1 MSQKANG
8 WETESRS
15 MIENR
20 IFDQSIKVENLN
32 VIWIRISQSESQS
45 ATKPNIR
52 FHSPP
57 NSCSILPSQSILLC
71 LIKKTFQIEGTIH
84 IFPRFGGDSMD
95 FVKIRGKDLQDCI
108 MQMKM
113 KYGPEAHLYDQRVI
127 TEGGLFGTGLMAQRM
142 YEIDVGV
149 PEKQNSKERIERK
162 LKDLKELIKQK
173 QRTESLPESGLVGI
187 GANQSLSLAG
197 NPTHSSYTARKK
209 NIESVR
215 PFSERKRRQSQSV
228 YEIESFEERPVG
240 LSLAEAKDSFLEPS
254 IELPSKQKEKH
265 PHIQKLID
273 RLLREGFSESY
284 LEEMAVTLSQR
295 LAAVDLTR
303 YANVTDKAVTYL
315 EERIQVDSD
324 LFSGTPRG
332 KRKVV
337 FFVGPTGSGK
347 TTSIAKLAAKYS
359 LHMGKKVSLYTTDN
373 YRIAAIDQLKFYADA
388 MGLPFYAA
396 KDLRKWKEVILRDGS
411 ELILVDTAGY
421 SHRKSE
427 NLEKL
432 QEFYEV
438 FGEKDHIETILVLSS
453 TVSKD
458 NALAVTNAY
467 ESVGY
472 KRILLT
478 KLDEAEFLGSVVELA
493 DTIHREFAFLSVGQD
508 VPFDILNATK
518 KILAECVIFPE
529 KLKGIAGEV
538 FEKTV

>member
-1 MSQKANG
+1 
-8 WETESRS
+8 
-15 MIENR
+15 
-20 IFDQSIKVENLN
+20 
-32 VIWIRISQSESQS
+32 
-45 ATKPNIR
+45 
-52 FHSPP
+52 
-57 NSCSILPSQSILLC
+57 
-71 LIKKTFQIEGTIH
+71 
-84 IFPRFGGDSMD
+84 MD

-173 QRTESLPESGLVGI
+173 QKTESLPESSLVGI
-187 GANQSLSLAG
+187 GSNQSSVG
-197 NPTHSSYTARKK
+197 NFPLRKK
-209 NIESVR
+209 NIDAVR
-215 PFSERKRRQSQSV
+215 PFSERRRRQNPPV
-228 YEIESFEERPVG
+228 YEIEAEEERPVVG
-240 LSLAEAKDSFLEPS
+240 LSISEAKDSMFEMAT
-254 IELPSKQKEKH
+254 PSKQRTPERH
-265 PHIQKLID
+265 PHIQRLID
-273 RLLREGFSESY
+273 RLLNEGMSSNF
-284 LEEMAVTLSQR
+284 LEEMAIALERRLS
-295 LAAVDLTR
+295 AVDLAR
-303 YANVTDKAVTYL
+303 YANVTEKAVTYL
-315 EERIQVDSD
+315 EERIQIDSD

-332 KRKVV
+332 KRKVI

-396 KDLRKWKEVILRDGS
+396 KDLRKWKETIVRDGS

-432 QEFYEV
+432 QEFYQV
-438 FGEKDHIETILVLSS
+438 FGEKDYIETVLVLSS

-458 NALAVTNAY
+458 NALAVANAY

-508 VPFDILNATK
+508 VPFDILNASK
-518 KILAECVIFPE
+518 KLLAECVIFPE

>member
-1 MSQKANG
+1 
-8 WETESRS
+8 
-15 MIENR
+15 
-20 IFDQSIKVENLN
+20 
-32 VIWIRISQSESQS
+32 
-45 ATKPNIR
+45 
-52 FHSPP
+52 
-57 NSCSILPSQSILLC
+57 
-71 LIKKTFQIEGTIH
+71 
-84 IFPRFGGDSMD
+84 MD

-173 QRTESLPESGLVGI
+173 QRTDSLPESGLVSI
-187 GANQSLSLAG
+187 GANQTSQGA
-197 NPTHSSYTARKK
+197 SSHRKK
-209 NIESVR
+209 NIDAVR
-215 PFSERKRRQSQSV
+215 PFSERRRRQNPPV
-228 YEIESFEERPVG
+228 YELETLEERPVG
-240 LSLAEAKDSFLEPS
+240 LSISEAKDSILEVPV
-254 IELPSKQKEKH
+254 PSKQQIPERH

-273 RLLREGFSESY
+273 RLLNEGLSSGF
-284 LEEMAVTLSQR
+284 LEEMAIALERRLS
-295 LAAVDLTR
+295 AVDLTR

-315 EERIQVDSD
+315 EERIQIDSD

-332 KRKVV
+332 KRKVI

-396 KDLRKWKEVILRDGS
+396 KDLRKMKETIVRDGS

-432 QEFYEV
+432 QEFYQV
-438 FGEKDHIETILVLSS
+438 FGEKDYIETILVLSS

-458 NALAVTNAY
+458 NALAVANAY

-508 VPFDILNATK
+508 VPFDILNASK
-518 KILAECVIFPE
+518 KLLAECVIFPE

>member
-1 MSQKANG
+1 
-8 WETESRS
+8 
-15 MIENR
+15 
-20 IFDQSIKVENLN
+20 
-32 VIWIRISQSESQS
+32 
-45 ATKPNIR
+45 
-52 FHSPP
+52 
-57 NSCSILPSQSILLC
+57 
-71 LIKKTFQIEGTIH
+71 
-84 IFPRFGGDSMD
+84 MD

-173 QRTESLPESGLVGI
+173 QKTESLPESSLVGI
-187 GANQSLSLAG
+187 GSNQSSAG
-197 NPTHSSYTARKK
+197 NLHLRKK
-209 NIESVR
+209 NIDAVR
-215 PFSERKRRQSQSV
+215 PFSERRRRQNPPV
-228 YEIESFEERPVG
+228 YEIEAEEERPVG
-240 LSLAEAKDSFLEPS
+240 LSISEAKDSILEVAT
-254 IELPSKQKEKH
+254 PSKPRQPERH
-265 PHIQKLID
+265 PHIQRLID
-273 RLLREGFSESY
+273 RLLNEGMSSNF
-284 LEEMAVTLSQR
+284 LDEMAIALERRLS
-295 LAAVDLTR
+295 AVDLTR
-303 YANVTDKAVTYL
+303 YANVTEKAVTYL
-315 EERIQVDSD
+315 EERIQIDSD

-332 KRKVV
+332 KRKVI

-396 KDLRKWKEVILRDGS
+396 KDLRKWKETIVRDGS

-432 QEFYEV
+432 QEFYQV
-438 FGEKDHIETILVLSS
+438 FGEKDYIETVLVLSS

-458 NALAVTNAY
+458 NALAVANAY

-508 VPFDILNATK
+508 VPFDILNASK
-518 KILAECVIFPE
+518 KLLAECVIFPE

>member
-1 MSQKANG
+1 
-8 WETESRS
+8 
-15 MIENR
+15 
-20 IFDQSIKVENLN
+20 
-32 VIWIRISQSESQS
+32 
-45 ATKPNIR
+45 
-52 FHSPP
+52 
-57 NSCSILPSQSILLC
+57 
-71 LIKKTFQIEGTIH
+71 
-84 IFPRFGGDSMD
+84 MD

-173 QRTESLPESGLVGI
+173 QKTESLPESSLVGI
-187 GANQSLSLAG
+187 GSNQSSAG
-197 NPTHSSYTARKK
+197 NLHLRKK
-209 NIESVR
+209 NIDAVR
-215 PFSERKRRQSQSV
+215 PFSERRRRQNPPV
-228 YEIESFEERPVG
+228 YEIEAEEERPVG
-240 LSLAEAKDSFLEPS
+240 LSISEAKDSILEVAT
-254 IELPSKQKEKH
+254 PSKPRPPERH
-265 PHIQKLID
+265 PHIQRLID
-273 RLLREGFSESY
+273 RLLNEGMSSNF
-284 LEEMAVTLSQR
+284 LDEMAVALERRLS
-295 LAAVDLTR
+295 AVDLTR
-303 YANVTDKAVTYL
+303 YANVTEKAVTYL
-315 EERIQVDSD
+315 EERIQIDSD

-332 KRKVV
+332 KRKVI

-396 KDLRKWKEVILRDGS
+396 KDLRKWKETIVRDGS

-432 QEFYEV
+432 QEFYQV
-438 FGEKDHIETILVLSS
+438 FGEKDYIETVLVLSS

-458 NALAVTNAY
+458 NALAVANAY

-508 VPFDILNATK
+508 VPFDILNASK
-518 KILAECVIFPE
+518 KLLAECVIFPE

>member
-1 MSQKANG
+1 
-8 WETESRS
+8 
-15 MIENR
+15 
-20 IFDQSIKVENLN
+20 
-32 VIWIRISQSESQS
+32 
-45 ATKPNIR
+45 
-52 FHSPP
+52 
-57 NSCSILPSQSILLC
+57 
-71 LIKKTFQIEGTIH
+71 
-84 IFPRFGGDSMD
+84 MD

-173 QRTESLPESGLVGI
+173 QRTESHPESGLVGVGI
-187 GANQSLSLAG
+187 PS
-197 NPTHSSYTARKK
+197 HSSHSVNLSNANTYTGRKK

-215 PFSERKRRQSQSV
+215 PFSERKRRQTSAI

-240 LSLAEAKDSFLEPS
+240 LSLSEAKESFLES
-254 IELPSKQKEKH
+254 IPERTISPKEKH

-284 LEEMAVTLSQR
+284 LEEMAVTLEQR
-295 LAAVDLTR
+295 LSAVDLTR

-396 KDLRKWKEVILRDGS
+396 KDLRKWKETILRDGS

-453 TVSKD
+453 TVAKD

>member
-1 MSQKANG
+1 
-8 WETESRS
+8 
-15 MIENR
+15 
-20 IFDQSIKVENLN
+20 
-32 VIWIRISQSESQS
+32 
-45 ATKPNIR
+45 
-52 FHSPP
+52 
-57 NSCSILPSQSILLC
+57 
-71 LIKKTFQIEGTIH
+71 
-84 IFPRFGGDSMD
+84 MD

-173 QRTESLPESGLVGI
+173 QRTESLPESGLVGMASNQPSHSI
-187 GANQSLSLAG
+187 GANL
-197 NPTHSSYTARKK
+197 HRKK
-209 NIESVR
+209 NIDSVR
-215 PFSERKRRQSQSV
+215 PFSERRRRQNPPV
-228 YEIESFEERPVG
+228 YELETLEEKPVG
-240 LSLAEAKDSFLEPS
+240 LSISEAKDSILEVPA
-254 IELPSKQKEKH
+254 PSKLQFPERH

-273 RLLREGFSESY
+273 RLLNEGMSSGF
-284 LEEMAVTLSQR
+284 LEEMAIALERRLS
-295 LAAVDLTR
+295 AVDLTR
-303 YANVTDKAVTYL
+303 YANVTDRAVTYL
-315 EERIQVDSD
+315 EERIQIDSD

-332 KRKVV
+332 KRKVI

-396 KDLRKWKEVILRDGS
+396 KDLRKMKETIVRDGS

-432 QEFYEV
+432 QEFYQV
-438 FGEKDHIETILVLSS
+438 FGEKDYIETILVLSS

-458 NALAVTNAY
+458 NALAVANAY

-508 VPFDILNATK
+508 VPFDILNASK
-518 KILAECVIFPE
+518 KLLAECVIFPE

>member
-1 MSQKANG
+1 
-8 WETESRS
+8 
-15 MIENR
+15 
-20 IFDQSIKVENLN
+20 
-32 VIWIRISQSESQS
+32 
-45 ATKPNIR
+45 
-52 FHSPP
+52 
-57 NSCSILPSQSILLC
+57 
-71 LIKKTFQIEGTIH
+71 
-84 IFPRFGGDSMD
+84 MD

-173 QRTESLPESGLVGI
+173 QRTDSLPESSLVGI
-187 GANQSLSLAG
+187 GSNNLAAIGGG
-197 NPTHSSYTARKK
+197 NPLLRKK
-209 NIESVR
+209 NIDAVR
-215 PFSERKRRQSQSV
+215 PFSERRRRQNPPV
-228 YEIESFEERPVG
+228 YEIESLEERAVG
-240 LSLAEAKDSFLEPS
+240 LSISEAKDSPMEIAPQTKPQS
-254 IELPSKQKEKH
+254 PERH
-265 PHIQKLID
+265 PHIQKIID
-273 RLLREGFSESY
+273 RLLNEGMSSGF
-284 LEEMAVTLSQR
+284 LEEMAVALERRLS
-295 LAAVDLTR
+295 AVDLTR

-315 EERIQVDSD
+315 EERIQIDSD

-332 KRKVV
+332 KRKII
-337 FFVGPTGSGK
+337 FFVGPTGAGK

-396 KDLRKWKEVILRDGS
+396 KDLRKWKETILRDGS

-432 QEFYEV
+432 QEFYQV
-438 FGEKDHIETILVLSS
+438 FGEKDYIETVLVLSS

-458 NALAVTNAY
+458 NAMAVANAY

-508 VPFDILNATK
+508 VPFDILNASK
-518 KILAECVIFPE
+518 KLLAECVIFPE

>member
-1 MSQKANG
+1 
-8 WETESRS
+8 
-15 MIENR
+15 
-20 IFDQSIKVENLN
+20 
-32 VIWIRISQSESQS
+32 
-45 ATKPNIR
+45 
-52 FHSPP
+52 
-57 NSCSILPSQSILLC
+57 
-71 LIKKTFQIEGTIH
+71 
-84 IFPRFGGDSMD
+84 MD

-173 QRTESLPESGLVGI
+173 QRTESLPESGLVSI
-187 GANQSLSLAG
+187 GANQTSQG
-197 NPTHSSYTARKK
+197 PSSHRKK
-209 NIESVR
+209 NIDGVR
-215 PFSERKRRQSQSV
+215 PFSERRRRQNPPV
-228 YEIESFEERPVG
+228 YELETLEERPVG
-240 LSLAEAKDSFLEPS
+240 LSISEAKDSILEVPV
-254 IELPSKQKEKH
+254 PSKQQIPERH

-273 RLLREGFSESY
+273 RLLNEGLSSGF
-284 LEEMAVTLSQR
+284 LEEMAIALERRLS
-295 LAAVDLTR
+295 AVDLTR

-315 EERIQVDSD
+315 EERIQIDSD

-332 KRKVV
+332 KRKVI

-396 KDLRKWKEVILRDGS
+396 KDLRKMKETIVRDGS

-432 QEFYEV
+432 QEFYQV
-438 FGEKDHIETILVLSS
+438 FGEKDYIETILVLSS

-458 NALAVTNAY
+458 NALAVANAY

-508 VPFDILNATK
+508 VPFDILNASK
-518 KILAECVIFPE
+518 KLLAECVIFPE

>member
-1 MSQKANG
+1 
-8 WETESRS
+8 
-15 MIENR
+15 
-20 IFDQSIKVENLN
+20 
-32 VIWIRISQSESQS
+32 
-45 ATKPNIR
+45 
-52 FHSPP
+52 
-57 NSCSILPSQSILLC
+57 
-71 LIKKTFQIEGTIH
+71 
-84 IFPRFGGDSMD
+84 MD

-173 QRTESLPESGLVGI
+173 QKTESLPESSLVGI
-187 GANQSLSLAG
+187 GSNQSSVG
-197 NPTHSSYTARKK
+197 NLPLRKK
-209 NIESVR
+209 NIDAVR
-215 PFSERKRRQSQSV
+215 PFSERRRRQNPPV
-228 YEIESFEERPVG
+228 YEIEAEEERPVVG
-240 LSLAEAKDSFLEPS
+240 LSISEAKDSMFEMAT
-254 IELPSKQKEKH
+254 PSKQRTPERH
-265 PHIQKLID
+265 PHIQRLID
-273 RLLREGFSESY
+273 RLLNEGMSSNF
-284 LEEMAVTLSQR
+284 LEEMAIALERRLS
-295 LAAVDLTR
+295 AVDLAR
-303 YANVTDKAVTYL
+303 YANVTEKAVTYL
-315 EERIQVDSD
+315 EERIQIDSD

-332 KRKVV
+332 KRKVI

-396 KDLRKWKEVILRDGS
+396 KDLRKWKETIVRDGS

-432 QEFYEV
+432 QAFYQV
-438 FGEKDHIETILVLSS
+438 FGEKDYIETVLVLSS

-458 NALAVTNAY
+458 NALAVANAY

-508 VPFDILNATK
+508 VPFDILNASK
-518 KILAECVIFPE
+518 KLLAECVIFPE

>member
-1 MSQKANG
+1 
-8 WETESRS
+8 
-15 MIENR
+15 
-20 IFDQSIKVENLN
+20 
-32 VIWIRISQSESQS
+32 
-45 ATKPNIR
+45 
-52 FHSPP
+52 
-57 NSCSILPSQSILLC
+57 
-71 LIKKTFQIEGTIH
+71 
-84 IFPRFGGDSMD
+84 MD

-173 QRTESLPESGLVGI
+173 QKTESLPESSLVGI
-187 GANQSLSLAG
+187 GSNQSSAG
-197 NPTHSSYTARKK
+197 NLHLRKK
-209 NIESVR
+209 NIDAVR
-215 PFSERKRRQSQSV
+215 PFSERRRRQNPPV
-228 YEIESFEERPVG
+228 YEIEAEEERPVG
-240 LSLAEAKDSFLEPS
+240 LSISEAKDSILEVAT
-254 IELPSKQKEKH
+254 PSKPRPPERH
-265 PHIQKLID
+265 PHIQRLID
-273 RLLREGFSESY
+273 RLLNEGMSSNF
-284 LEEMAVTLSQR
+284 LDEMAIALERRLS
-295 LAAVDLTR
+295 AVDLTR
-303 YANVTDKAVTYL
+303 YANVTEKAVTYL
-315 EERIQVDSD
+315 EERIQIDSD

-332 KRKVV
+332 KRKVI

-396 KDLRKWKEVILRDGS
+396 KDLRKWKETIVRDGS

-432 QEFYEV
+432 QEFYQV
-438 FGEKDHIETILVLSS
+438 FGEKDYIETVLVLSS

-458 NALAVTNAY
+458 NALAVANAY

-508 VPFDILNATK
+508 VPFDILNASK
-518 KILAECVIFPE
+518 KLLAECVIFPE

>member
-1 MSQKANG
+1 
-8 WETESRS
+8 
-15 MIENR
+15 
-20 IFDQSIKVENLN
+20 
-32 VIWIRISQSESQS
+32 
-45 ATKPNIR
+45 
-52 FHSPP
+52 
-57 NSCSILPSQSILLC
+57 
-71 LIKKTFQIEGTIH
+71 
-84 IFPRFGGDSMD
+84 MD

-173 QRTESLPESGLVGI
+173 QKTESLPESSLVGI
-187 GANQSLSLAG
+187 GSNQSSAG
-197 NPTHSSYTARKK
+197 NLHLRKK
-209 NIESVR
+209 NIDAVR
-215 PFSERKRRQSQSV
+215 PFSERRRRQNPPV
-228 YEIESFEERPVG
+228 YEIEAEEERPVG
-240 LSLAEAKDSFLEPS
+240 LSISEAKDSILEVAT
-254 IELPSKQKEKH
+254 PSKPRPPERH
-265 PHIQKLID
+265 PHIQRLID
-273 RLLREGFSESY
+273 RLLNEGMSSNF
-284 LEEMAVTLSQR
+284 LDEMAIALERRLS
-295 LAAVDLTR
+295 AVDLTR
-303 YANVTDKAVTYL
+303 YANVIEKAVTYL
-315 EERIQVDSD
+315 EERIQIDSD

-332 KRKVV
+332 KRKVI

-396 KDLRKWKEVILRDGS
+396 KDLRKWKETIVRDGS

-432 QEFYEV
+432 QEFYQV
-438 FGEKDHIETILVLSS
+438 FGEKDYIETVLVLSS

-458 NALAVTNAY
+458 NALAVANAY

-508 VPFDILNATK
+508 VPFDILNASK
-518 KILAECVIFPE
+518 KLLAECVIFPE

>member
-1 MSQKANG
+1 
-8 WETESRS
+8 
-15 MIENR
+15 
-20 IFDQSIKVENLN
+20 
-32 VIWIRISQSESQS
+32 
-45 ATKPNIR
+45 
-52 FHSPP
+52 
-57 NSCSILPSQSILLC
+57 
-71 LIKKTFQIEGTIH
+71 
-84 IFPRFGGDSMD
+84 MD

-173 QRTESLPESGLVGI
+173 QKTESLPESSLVGI
-187 GANQSLSLAG
+187 GSNQSSVG
-197 NPTHSSYTARKK
+197 NFPLRKK
-209 NIESVR
+209 NIDAVR
-215 PFSERKRRQSQSV
+215 PFSERRRRQNPPV
-228 YEIESFEERPVG
+228 YEIEAEEERPVG
-240 LSLAEAKDSFLEPS
+240 LSISEAKDSMLEMATP
-254 IELPSKQKEKH
+254 PKQRPPERH
-265 PHIQKLID
+265 PHIQRLID
-273 RLLREGFSESY
+273 RLLNEGMSFNF
-284 LEEMAVTLSQR
+284 LDEMAIALERRLS
-295 LAAVDLTR
+295 AVDLTR
-303 YANVTDKAVTYL
+303 YANVTEKAVTYL
-315 EERIQVDSD
+315 EERIQIDSD

-332 KRKVV
+332 KRKVI

-396 KDLRKWKEVILRDGS
+396 KDLRKWKETIVRDGS

-432 QEFYEV
+432 QEFYQV
-438 FGEKDHIETILVLSS
+438 FGEKDYIETVLVLSS

-458 NALAVTNAY
+458 NALAVANAY

-508 VPFDILNATK
+508 VPFDILNASK
-518 KILAECVIFPE
+518 KLLAECVIFPE

>member
-1 MSQKANG
+1 
-8 WETESRS
+8 
-15 MIENR
+15 
-20 IFDQSIKVENLN
+20 
-32 VIWIRISQSESQS
+32 
-45 ATKPNIR
+45 
-52 FHSPP
+52 
-57 NSCSILPSQSILLC
+57 
-71 LIKKTFQIEGTIH
+71 
-84 IFPRFGGDSMD
+84 MD

-173 QRTESLPESGLVGI
+173 QRTESLPESGLVGV
-187 GANQSLSLAG
+187 GAGSFSSQNTNQSYS
-197 NPTHSSYTARKK
+197 ARKK

-215 PFSERKRRQSQSV
+215 PFSERKRRQDQTV
-228 YEIESFEERPVG
+228 YEIESYEERPVG
-240 LSLAEAKDSFLEPS
+240 LSLAEAKESFLEPN
-254 IELPSKQKEKH
+254 IETNRNPKERH
-265 PHIQKLID
+265 PHIQKLVD

-284 LEEMAVTLSQR
+284 LEEMAVTLTAR
-295 LAAVDLTR
+295 LSAVDLTR

-396 KDLRKWKEVILRDGS
+396 KDLRKWKEAILRDGS

-432 QEFYEV
+432 QEFYQV

>member
-1 MSQKANG
+1 
-8 WETESRS
+8 
-15 MIENR
+15 
-20 IFDQSIKVENLN
+20 
-32 VIWIRISQSESQS
+32 
-45 ATKPNIR
+45 
-52 FHSPP
+52 
-57 NSCSILPSQSILLC
+57 
-71 LIKKTFQIEGTIH
+71 
-84 IFPRFGGDSMD
+84 MD

-187 GANQSLSLAG
+187 GSNHSASIG
-197 NPTHSSYTARKK
+197 NGGNLRKK
-209 NIESVR
+209 NIDAVR
-215 PFSERKRRQSQSV
+215 PFSERRRRQNPPV
-228 YEIESFEERPVG
+228 YEIEAHEERPVG
-240 LSLAEAKDSFLEPS
+240 LSLSEAKDSFVEVTTPTKPQ
-254 IELPSKQKEKH
+254 IPDRH
-265 PHIQKLID
+265 PHIQKLVD
-273 RLLREGFSESY
+273 RLLNEGMSSGF
-284 LEEMAVTLSQR
+284 LEEMAIALERRLS
-295 LAAVDLTR
+295 AVDLTR

-315 EERIQVDSD
+315 EERIQIDSD

-332 KRKVV
+332 KRKII

-396 KDLRKWKEVILRDGS
+396 KDLRKMKETIVRDGS

-432 QEFYEV
+432 QEFYQV
-438 FGEKDHIETILVLSS
+438 FGEKDYIETVLVLSS

-458 NALAVTNAY
+458 NALAVAKAY

-508 VPFDILNATK
+508 VPFDILNASK
-518 KILAECVIFPE
+518 KLLAECVIFPE

>member
-1 MSQKANG
+1 
-8 WETESRS
+8 
-15 MIENR
+15 
-20 IFDQSIKVENLN
+20 
-32 VIWIRISQSESQS
+32 
-45 ATKPNIR
+45 
-52 FHSPP
+52 
-57 NSCSILPSQSILLC
+57 
-71 LIKKTFQIEGTIH
+71 
-84 IFPRFGGDSMD
+84 MD

-173 QRTESLPESGLVGI
+173 QRTDSIPEPGLVGI
-187 GANQSLSLAG
+187 RSNQSGSLTNGGNLSL
-197 NPTHSSYTARKK
+197 RKK
-209 NIESVR
+209 NIDAVR
-215 PFSERKRRQSQSV
+215 PFSERRRRQNLPV
-228 YEIESFEERPVG
+228 YEIEGREERPVG
-240 LSLAEAKDSFLEPS
+240 LSLSEAKDSILELAPT
-254 IELPSKQKEKH
+254 LKPQTPDRH
-265 PHIQKLID
+265 PHIQKLVD
-273 RLLREGFSESY
+273 RLFNEGLSSGF
-284 LEEMAVTLSQR
+284 LEEMAVSLERRLS
-295 LAAVDLTR
+295 AVDLTR

-315 EERIQVDSD
+315 EERIQIDSD

-332 KRKVV
+332 KRKII

-396 KDLRKWKEVILRDGS
+396 KDLRKMKETVLRDGS

-432 QEFYEV
+432 QEFYQV
-438 FGEKDHIETILVLSS
+438 FGEKDYIETILVLSS

-458 NALAVTNAY
+458 NALAVANAY

-508 VPFDILNATK
+508 VPFDILNASK
-518 KILAECVIFPE
+518 KLLAECVIFPE

>member
-1 MSQKANG
+1 
-8 WETESRS
+8 
-15 MIENR
+15 
-20 IFDQSIKVENLN
+20 
-32 VIWIRISQSESQS
+32 
-45 ATKPNIR
+45 
-52 FHSPP
+52 
-57 NSCSILPSQSILLC
+57 
-71 LIKKTFQIEGTIH
+71 
-84 IFPRFGGDSMD
+84 MD

-173 QRTESLPESGLVGI
+173 QRTDSLPESGLVEI
-187 GANQSLSLAG
+187 GSKNQSAVGGGNLSV
-197 NPTHSSYTARKK
+197 RKK
-209 NIESVR
+209 NIDAVR
-215 PFSERKRRQSQSV
+215 PFSERRRRQNPAV
-228 YEIESFEERPVG
+228 YEIEALDERPVG
-240 LSLAEAKDSFLEPS
+240 LSLAEAKESFLEVPQVAKPQVP
-254 IELPSKQKEKH
+254 ERH
-265 PHIQKLID
+265 PHIQKIID
-273 RLLREGFSESY
+273 RLLNEGMSSGF
-284 LEEMAVTLSQR
+284 LEEMAVALERRLS
-295 LAAVDLTR
+295 AVDLTR
-303 YANVTDKAVTYL
+303 YANVTDKAVAYL
-315 EERIQVDSD
+315 EERIQIDSD

-332 KRKVV
+332 KRKVI

-396 KDLRKWKEVILRDGS
+396 KDLRKWKETILRDGS

-432 QEFYEV
+432 QEFYQV
-438 FGEKDHIETILVLSS
+438 FGEKDYIETVLVLSS

-458 NALAVTNAY
+458 NALAVANAY
-467 ESVGY
+467 ETVGY

-508 VPFDILNATK
+508 VPFDILNASK
-518 KILAECVIFPE
+518 KLLAECVIFPE

>member
-1 MSQKANG
+1 
-8 WETESRS
+8 
-15 MIENR
+15 
-20 IFDQSIKVENLN
+20 
-32 VIWIRISQSESQS
+32 
-45 ATKPNIR
+45 
-52 FHSPP
+52 
-57 NSCSILPSQSILLC
+57 
-71 LIKKTFQIEGTIH
+71 
-84 IFPRFGGDSMD
+84 MD

-173 QRTESLPESGLVGI
+173 QRTDSLPESGLVAIGSNHTSAI
-187 GANQSLSLAG
+187 GAGTS
-197 NPTHSSYTARKK
+197 PIRKK
-209 NIESVR
+209 NIDAVR
-215 PFSERKRRQSQSV
+215 PFSERRRRQNPPV
-228 YEIESFEERPVG
+228 YEVEGHEERTVG
-240 LSLAEAKDSFLEPS
+240 LSLSEAKDSILEVVTPTKPQS
-254 IELPSKQKEKH
+254 PERH
-265 PHIQKLID
+265 PHIQKLVD
-273 RLLREGFSESY
+273 RLLNEGMSFNF
-284 LEEMAVTLSQR
+284 LEEMAVALERRLS
-295 LAAVDLTR
+295 AVDLTR

-315 EERIQVDSD
+315 EERIQIDSD

-332 KRKVV
+332 KRKII
-337 FFVGPTGSGK
+337 FFVGPTGAGK

-396 KDLRKWKEVILRDGS
+396 KDLRKWKETILRDGS

-432 QEFYEV
+432 QEFYQV
-438 FGEKDHIETILVLSS
+438 FGEKDYIETVLVLSS

-458 NALAVTNAY
+458 NALAVANAY

-508 VPFDILNATK
+508 VPFDILNASK
-518 KILAECVIFPE
+518 KLLAECVIFPE

>member
-1 MSQKANG
+1 
-8 WETESRS
+8 
-15 MIENR
+15 
-20 IFDQSIKVENLN
+20 
-32 VIWIRISQSESQS
+32 
-45 ATKPNIR
+45 
-52 FHSPP
+52 
-57 NSCSILPSQSILLC
+57 
-71 LIKKTFQIEGTIH
+71 
-84 IFPRFGGDSMD
+84 MD

-173 QRTESLPESGLVGI
+173 QKTESLPESSLVGI
-187 GANQSLSLAG
+187 GSNQSSLG
-197 NPTHSSYTARKK
+197 NGGNHHLRKK
-209 NIESVR
+209 NIDAVR
-215 PFSERKRRQSQSV
+215 PFSERRRRQNPPV
-228 YEIESFEERPVG
+228 YEIEAEEVRSVG
-240 LSLAEAKDSFLEPS
+240 LSISEAKDSIP
-254 IELPSKQKEKH
+254 ELTTPTKPRLPERH
-265 PHIQKLID
+265 PHIQRLVD
-273 RLLREGFSESY
+273 RLLNEGLSSSF
-284 LEEMAVTLSQR
+284 LEEMAIALERRLS
-295 LAAVDLTR
+295 AVDLTR

-315 EERIQVDSD
+315 EERIQIDSD

-332 KRKVV
+332 KRKVI

-396 KDLRKWKEVILRDGS
+396 KDLRKWKETIVRDGS

-432 QEFYEV
+432 QEFYQV
-438 FGEKDHIETILVLSS
+438 FGEKDYIETVLVLSS

-458 NALAVTNAY
+458 NALAVANAY

-508 VPFDILNATK
+508 VPFDILNASK
-518 KILAECVIFPE
+518 KLLAECVIFPE

>member
-1 MSQKANG
+1 
-8 WETESRS
+8 
-15 MIENR
+15 
-20 IFDQSIKVENLN
+20 
-32 VIWIRISQSESQS
+32 
-45 ATKPNIR
+45 
-52 FHSPP
+52 
-57 NSCSILPSQSILLC
+57 
-71 LIKKTFQIEGTIH
+71 
-84 IFPRFGGDSMD
+84 MD

-173 QRTESLPESGLVGI
+173 QRTDSLPESDLVGI
-187 GANQSLSLAG
+187 GSNNIAAIGGG
-197 NPTHSSYTARKK
+197 NPLLRKK
-209 NIESVR
+209 NIDAVR
-215 PFSERKRRQSQSV
+215 PFSERRRRQNPPV
-228 YEIESFEERPVG
+228 YEIESLEERAVG
-240 LSLAEAKDSFLEPS
+240 LSIVEAKESP
-254 IELPSKQKEKH
+254 IETIPQSKPQSPERH
-265 PHIQKLID
+265 PHIQKLVN
-273 RLLREGFSESY
+273 RLLNEGMSSGF
-284 LEEMAVTLSQR
+284 LEEMAVALERRLS
-295 LAAVDLTR
+295 AVDLTR

-315 EERIQVDSD
+315 EERIQIDSD

-332 KRKVV
+332 KRKII
-337 FFVGPTGSGK
+337 FFVGPTGAGK

-396 KDLRKWKEVILRDGS
+396 KDLRKWKETILRDGS

-427 NLEKL
+427 NLDKL
-432 QEFYEV
+432 QEFYQV
-438 FGEKDHIETILVLSS
+438 FGEKDYIETVLVLSS

-458 NALAVTNAY
+458 NALAVANAY

-508 VPFDILNATK
+508 VPFDILNASK
-518 KILAECVIFPE
+518 KLLAECVIFPE

>member
-1 MSQKANG
+1 
-8 WETESRS
+8 
-15 MIENR
+15 
-20 IFDQSIKVENLN
+20 
-32 VIWIRISQSESQS
+32 
-45 ATKPNIR
+45 
-52 FHSPP
+52 
-57 NSCSILPSQSILLC
+57 
-71 LIKKTFQIEGTIH
+71 
-84 IFPRFGGDSMD
+84 MD

-142 YEIDVGV
+142 YEIDVGI

-173 QRTESLPESGLVGI
+173 QRTESIPESGLVGI
-187 GANQSLSLAG
+187 GSNGLASIG
-197 NPTHSSYTARKK
+197 NGGILHVRKK
-209 NIESVR
+209 NIDAVR
-215 PFSERKRRQSQSV
+215 PFSERRRRQNPTV
-228 YEIESFEERPVG
+228 YEMEAHEERHVG
-240 LSLAEAKDSFLEPS
+240 LSLSEARDSVLEVVPS
-254 IELPSKQKEKH
+254 AKPQTPERH
-265 PHIQKLID
+265 PHIQKLVD
-273 RLLREGFSESY
+273 RLLNEGMSSGF
-284 LEEMAVTLSQR
+284 LEEMAVALERRLS
-295 LAAVDLTR
+295 AVDLTR

-315 EERIQVDSD
+315 EERIQIDSD

-332 KRKVV
+332 KRKVI

-396 KDLRKWKEVILRDGS
+396 KDLRKMKETILRDGS

-432 QEFYEV
+432 QEFYQI
-438 FGEKDHIETILVLSS
+438 FGEKDYIETILVLSS

-458 NALAVTNAY
+458 NALAVANAY

-508 VPFDILNATK
+508 VPFDILNASK
-518 KILAECVIFPE
+518 KLLAECVIFPE

>member
-1 MSQKANG
+1 
-8 WETESRS
+8 
-15 MIENR
+15 
-20 IFDQSIKVENLN
+20 
-32 VIWIRISQSESQS
+32 
-45 ATKPNIR
+45 
-52 FHSPP
+52 
-57 NSCSILPSQSILLC
+57 
-71 LIKKTFQIEGTIH
+71 
-84 IFPRFGGDSMD
+84 MD

-173 QRTESLPESGLVGI
+173 QRTESLPESGLVGV
-187 GANQSLSLAG
+187 GAGSLSSQ
-197 NPTHSSYTARKK
+197 NTNHSNRKK

-215 PFSERKRRQSQSV
+215 PFSERKRRQEQTV
-228 YEIESFEERPVG
+228 YEIESYEERPLG
-240 LSLAEAKDSFLEPS
+240 LSLAEAKESFLEPS
-254 IELPSKQKEKH
+254 IETVRNPKEKH
-265 PHIQKLID
+265 PHIQKLVD
-273 RLLREGFSESY
+273 RLLREGFSETY
-284 LEEMAVTLSQR
+284 LEEMAVTLTSR
-295 LAAVDLTR
+295 LSAVDLTR

-396 KDLRKWKEVILRDGS
+396 KDLRKWKEAILRDGS

>member
-1 MSQKANG
+1 
-8 WETESRS
+8 
-15 MIENR
+15 
-20 IFDQSIKVENLN
+20 
-32 VIWIRISQSESQS
+32 
-45 ATKPNIR
+45 
-52 FHSPP
+52 
-57 NSCSILPSQSILLC
+57 
-71 LIKKTFQIEGTIH
+71 
-84 IFPRFGGDSMD
+84 MD

-173 QRTESLPESGLVGI
+173 QKTESLPESSLVGI
-187 GANQSLSLAG
+187 GSNQSSVG
-197 NPTHSSYTARKK
+197 NFPLRKK
-209 NIESVR
+209 NIDAVR
-215 PFSERKRRQSQSV
+215 PFSERRRRQNPPV
-228 YEIESFEERPVG
+228 YEIEAEEERPVVG
-240 LSLAEAKDSFLEPS
+240 LSISEAKDSMFEMAT
-254 IELPSKQKEKH
+254 PSKQRTPERH
-265 PHIQKLID
+265 PHIQRLID
-273 RLLREGFSESY
+273 RLLNEGMSSNF
-284 LEEMAVTLSQR
+284 LEEMAIALERRLSV
-295 LAAVDLTR
+295 VDLAR
-303 YANVTDKAVTYL
+303 YANVTEKAVTYL
-315 EERIQVDSD
+315 EERIQIDSD

-332 KRKVV
+332 KRKVI

-396 KDLRKWKEVILRDGS
+396 KDLRKWKETIVRDGS

-432 QEFYEV
+432 QEFYQV
-438 FGEKDHIETILVLSS
+438 FGEKDYIETVLVLSS

-458 NALAVTNAY
+458 NALAVANAY

-508 VPFDILNATK
+508 VPFDILNASK
-518 KILAECVIFPE
+518 KLLAECVIFPE

>member
-1 MSQKANG
+1 
-8 WETESRS
+8 
-15 MIENR
+15 
-20 IFDQSIKVENLN
+20 
-32 VIWIRISQSESQS
+32 
-45 ATKPNIR
+45 
-52 FHSPP
+52 
-57 NSCSILPSQSILLC
+57 
-71 LIKKTFQIEGTIH
+71 
-84 IFPRFGGDSMD
+84 MD

-173 QRTESLPESGLVGI
+173 QRTDSIPEPGLVGI
-187 GANQSLSLAG
+187 GSNQSGSLTNGGNLSL
-197 NPTHSSYTARKK
+197 RKK
-209 NIESVR
+209 TIDAVR
-215 PFSERKRRQSQSV
+215 PFSERRRRQNPPV
-228 YEIESFEERPVG
+228 YEIEGHEERPVG
-240 LSLAEAKDSFLEPS
+240 LSLFEAKDSILELAPT
-254 IELPSKQKEKH
+254 SKPQTPDRH
-265 PHIQKLID
+265 PHIQKLVD
-273 RLLREGFSESY
+273 RLFNEGLSSGF
-284 LEEMAVTLSQR
+284 LEEMAVTLERR
-295 LAAVDLTR
+295 LSAVDLTR

-315 EERIQVDSD
+315 EERIQIDSD

-332 KRKVV
+332 KRKII

-396 KDLRKWKEVILRDGS
+396 KDLRKMKETVLRDGS

-432 QEFYEV
+432 QEFYQV
-438 FGEKDHIETILVLSS
+438 FGEKDYIETILVLSS

-458 NALAVTNAY
+458 NALAVANAY

-508 VPFDILNATK
+508 VPFDILNASK
-518 KILAECVIFPE
+518 KLLAECVIFPE

>member
-1 MSQKANG
+1 MTPIGKMLRAG
-8 WETESRS
+8 AE
-15 MIENR
+15 
-20 IFDQSIKVENLN
+20 
-32 VIWIRISQSESQS
+32 
-45 ATKPNIR
+45 
-52 FHSPP
+52 FHT
-57 NSCSILPSQSILLC
+57 SQSILLC

-173 QRTESLPESGLVGI
+173 QRTESLPESGLVGV
-187 GANQSLSLAG
+187 GAGSFSSQNTNQSYS
-197 NPTHSSYTARKK
+197 ARKK

-215 PFSERKRRQSQSV
+215 PFSERKRRQDQTV
-228 YEIESFEERPVG
+228 YEIESYEERPVG
-240 LSLAEAKDSFLEPS
+240 LSLAESKESFLEPN
-254 IELPSKQKEKH
+254 IETIRNPKERH
-265 PHIQKLID
+265 PHIQKLVD

-284 LEEMAVTLSQR
+284 LEEMAVTLTAR
-295 LAAVDLTR
+295 LSSVDLTR

-396 KDLRKWKEVILRDGS
+396 KDLRKWKEAILRDGS

-432 QEFYEV
+432 QEFYQV

>member
-1 MSQKANG
+1 
-8 WETESRS
+8 
-15 MIENR
+15 
-20 IFDQSIKVENLN
+20 
-32 VIWIRISQSESQS
+32 
-45 ATKPNIR
+45 
-52 FHSPP
+52 
-57 NSCSILPSQSILLC
+57 
-71 LIKKTFQIEGTIH
+71 
-84 IFPRFGGDSMD
+84 MD

-127 TEGGLFGTGLMAQRM
+127 TEGGLFGTGLMAQRK
-142 YEIDVGV
+142 YEIDVGI
-149 PEKQNSKERIERK
+149 PEKQNSKDRIERK

-173 QRTESLPESGLVGI
+173 QKSEENLPAEIGRKQRT
-187 GANQSLSLAG
+187 
-197 NPTHSSYTARKK
+197 
-209 NIESVR
+209 IESVR
-215 PFSERKRRQSQSV
+215 PFSERRRRIETRG
-228 YEIESFEERPVG
+228 YEIDSVQTLEAQPIG
-240 LSLAEAKDSFLEPS
+240 LSIAEEAVLVPQKPTVVVPN
-254 IELPSKQKEKH
+254 LPSRH
-265 PHIQKLID
+265 NHIQKLIH
-273 RLLREGFSESY
+273 RLESEGLSQSY
-284 LEEMAVTLSQR
+284 LEELAVGLERGLST
-295 LAAVDLTR
+295 VDLNR
-303 YANVTDKAVTYL
+303 FSNVTEKAL
-315 EERIQVDSD
+315 QILSERIQVDSD

-337 FFVGPTGSGK
+337 FFVGPTGAGK

-396 KDLRKWKEVILRDGS
+396 KDLRKMKETIVRDGS

-421 SHRKSE
+421 SHRKAE

-432 QEFYEV
+432 QEIYQC
-438 FGEKDHIETILVLSS
+438 FGEKDYIETILVISA
-453 TVSKD
+453 TIAKD
-458 NALAVTNAY
+458 NAVAVTKAY

-493 DTIHREFAFLSVGQD
+493 DTIHREFAFVSVGQD
-508 VPFDILNATK
+508 VPFDILPASK
-518 KILAECVIFPE
+518 KLLAECLIFPE

>member
-1 MSQKANG
+1 
-8 WETESRS
+8 
-15 MIENR
+15 
-20 IFDQSIKVENLN
+20 
-32 VIWIRISQSESQS
+32 
-45 ATKPNIR
+45 
-52 FHSPP
+52 
-57 NSCSILPSQSILLC
+57 
-71 LIKKTFQIEGTIH
+71 
-84 IFPRFGGDSMD
+84 MD

-173 QRTESLPESGLVGI
+173 QRTESLPESGLVGV
-187 GANQSLSLAG
+187 GVG
-197 NPTHSSYTARKK
+197 SSSSQNTNLTYNSRKK

-215 PFSERKRRQSQSV
+215 PFSERKRRQSQTI
-228 YEIESFEERPVG
+228 YEIESYEERPVG
-240 LSLAEAKDSFLEPS
+240 LSLAEANESFLEPKT
-254 IELPSKQKEKH
+254 ETVPQTKERH
-265 PHIQKLID
+265 PHIQKLVD

-284 LEEMAVTLSQR
+284 LEEMAVTLTSR
-295 LAAVDLTR
+295 LSAVDLSR

-396 KDLRKWKEVILRDGS
+396 NDLRKWKEAILRDGS

-432 QEFYEV
+432 QEFYQV

>member
-1 MSQKANG
+1 
-8 WETESRS
+8 
-15 MIENR
+15 
-20 IFDQSIKVENLN
+20 
-32 VIWIRISQSESQS
+32 
-45 ATKPNIR
+45 
-52 FHSPP
+52 
-57 NSCSILPSQSILLC
+57 
-71 LIKKTFQIEGTIH
+71 
-84 IFPRFGGDSMD
+84 MD

-173 QRTESLPESGLVGI
+173 QRTDSIPESGLVAI
-187 GANQSLSLAG
+187 GSNHSVSLGSGG
-197 NPTHSSYTARKK
+197 NSHLRKK
-209 NIESVR
+209 NIDAVR
-215 PFSERKRRQSQSV
+215 PFSERRRRLNPPV
-228 YEIESFEERPVG
+228 FEMEGQVERPVG
-240 LSLAEAKDSFLEPS
+240 LSLSEAKDSILEMAPPAKPQ
-254 IELPSKQKEKH
+254 IPERH
-265 PHIQKLID
+265 PHIQKLVD
-273 RLLREGFSESY
+273 RLLNEGMSSGF
-284 LEEMAVTLSQR
+284 LEEMAVALERRLS
-295 LAAVDLTR
+295 AVDLTR

-315 EERIQVDSD
+315 EERIQIDSD

-332 KRKVV
+332 KRKII

-396 KDLRKWKEVILRDGS
+396 KDLRKMKETIVRDGS

-432 QEFYEV
+432 QEFYQV
-438 FGEKDHIETILVLSS
+438 FGEKDYIETVLVLSS

-458 NALAVTNAY
+458 NALAVANAY

-518 KILAECVIFPE
+518 KLLAECVIFPE

>member
-1 MSQKANG
+1 
-8 WETESRS
+8 
-15 MIENR
+15 
-20 IFDQSIKVENLN
+20 
-32 VIWIRISQSESQS
+32 
-45 ATKPNIR
+45 
-52 FHSPP
+52 
-57 NSCSILPSQSILLC
+57 
-71 LIKKTFQIEGTIH
+71 
-84 IFPRFGGDSMD
+84 MD

-173 QRTESLPESGLVGI
+173 QKTESLPESSLVGI
-187 GANQSLSLAG
+187 GSNQSSAG
-197 NPTHSSYTARKK
+197 NLHLRKK
-209 NIESVR
+209 NIDAVR
-215 PFSERKRRQSQSV
+215 PFSERRRRQNPPV
-228 YEIESFEERPVG
+228 YEIEAEEERPVG
-240 LSLAEAKDSFLEPS
+240 LSISEAKDSILEVAT
-254 IELPSKQKEKH
+254 PSKPRSPERH
-265 PHIQKLID
+265 PHIQRLID
-273 RLLREGFSESY
+273 RLLNEGMSSNF
-284 LEEMAVTLSQR
+284 LDEMAIALERRLS
-295 LAAVDLTR
+295 AVDLTR
-303 YANVTDKAVTYL
+303 YANVTEKAVTYL
-315 EERIQVDSD
+315 EERIQIDSD

-332 KRKVV
+332 KRKVI

-396 KDLRKWKEVILRDGS
+396 KDLRKWKETIVRDGS

-432 QEFYEV
+432 QEFYQV
-438 FGEKDHIETILVLSS
+438 FGEKDYIETVLVLSS

-458 NALAVTNAY
+458 NALAVANAY

-508 VPFDILNATK
+508 VPFDILNASK
-518 KILAECVIFPE
+518 KLLAECVIFPE